1 MKMAVP
7 VRERPNKENRCV
19 DMEFLQDILAAI
31 GVVLNGIPQG
41 LLALSMGFASVPTAL
56 GFGVGVIGC
65 LLLGSV
71 APISF
76 QAETIVL
83 AGTMGKNMRERL
95 SMVFFAGVTMA
106 ALGACGLLT
115 AIVNFAGETVLNA
128 MMAGVGLVLTKLA
141 LGMMKEN
148 KLVGITSV
156 VTAVLVYFFLGQNL
170 VYTIVISLVVSSA
183 AAKLA
188 GQDIGGGVGTAE
200 KMGRLKLEKPIFN
213 LSVLRGALALACL
226 TVGANIA
233 FGSITGG
240 IAGASQNVDHL
251 TIYSGLADAVSALFG
266 GAPVEAIISATAG
279 APHPVTAGVLMMGIM
294 AVILFCGLLPKIGK
308 YVPSQSI
315 AGFLL
320 ILGAVVTVPGNA
332 AAAFA
337 GTGAGDTIVAGVTM
351 GVTAFTDPFFG
362 MLAGTQAVVR
372 VRAGPVT
379 GGARAVQRKELDLC
393 LIVMS

>member
-1 MKMAVP
+1 
-7 VRERPNKENRCV
+7 
-19 DMEFLQDILAAI
+19 MEFLQDILAAI
-31 GVVLNGIPQG
+31 GVVLTGIPQG

-362 MLAGTQAVVR
+362 MLAGTALKLLFG
-372 VRAGPVT
+372 AGL
-379 GGARAVQRKELDLC
+379 GL
-393 LIVMS
+393 

>member
-213 LSVLRGALALACL
+213 PSVLRGALALACL

-362 MLAGTQAVVR
+362 MLAGTALKLLFG
-372 VRAGPVT
+372 AGL
-379 GGARAVQRKELDLC
+379 GL
-393 LIVMS
+393 

>member
-83 AGTMGKNMRERL
+83 AGTMGKNMRERR

-362 MLAGTQAVVR
+362 MLAGTALKLLFG
-372 VRAGPVT
+372 AGL
-379 GGARAVQRKELDLC
+379 GL
-393 LIVMS
+393 

>member
-148 KLVGITSV
+148 KLVGITSA

-362 MLAGTQAVVR
+362 MLAGTALKLLFG
-372 VRAGPVT
+372 AGL
-379 GGARAVQRKELDLC
+379 GL
-393 LIVMS
+393 

>member
-1 MKMAVP
+1 
-7 VRERPNKENRCV
+7 
-19 DMEFLQDILAAI
+19 MEFLQDILAAI

-351 GVTAFTDPFFG
+351 GVTACTDPFFG
-362 MLAGTQAVVR
+362 MLAGIALKLLFV
-372 VRAGPVT
+372 AGL
-379 GGARAVQRKELDLC
+379 GL
-393 LIVMS
+393 

>member
-1 MKMAVP
+1 
-7 VRERPNKENRCV
+7 
-19 DMEFLQDILAAI
+19 MEFLQDILAAI

-251 TIYSGLADAVSALFG
+251 SIYSGLADAVSALFG

-362 MLAGTQAVVR
+362 MLAGTALKLLFG
-372 VRAGPVT
+372 AGL
-379 GGARAVQRKELDLC
+379 GL
-393 LIVMS
+393 

>member
-31 GVVLNGIPQG
+31 GVVLNGIRQG

-170 VYTIVISLVVSSA
+170 VYTIVISLVV
-183 AAKLA
+183 
-188 GQDIGGGVGTAE
+188 
-200 KMGRLKLEKPIFN
+200 
-213 LSVLRGALALACL
+213 
-226 TVGANIA
+226 
-233 FGSITGG
+233 
-240 IAGASQNVDHL
+240 
-251 TIYSGLADAVSALFG
+251 
-266 GAPVEAIISATAG
+266 
-279 APHPVTAGVLMMGIM
+279 
-294 AVILFCGLLPKIGK
+294 
-308 YVPSQSI
+308 
-315 AGFLL
+315 
-320 ILGAVVTVPGNA
+320 
-332 AAAFA
+332 
-337 GTGAGDTIVAGVTM
+337 
-351 GVTAFTDPFFG
+351 
-362 MLAGTQAVVR
+362 
-372 VRAGPVT
+372 
-379 GGARAVQRKELDLC
+379 VQRGGEAGRTGHRRRRGHGRKKWAA
-393 LIVMS
+393 

>member
-1 MKMAVP
+1 
-7 VRERPNKENRCV
+7 
-19 DMEFLQDILAAI
+19 MEFLQDILAAI

-41 LLALSMGFASVPTAL
+41 LLALSMGFASVPMAL

-362 MLAGTQAVVR
+362 MLAGTALKLLFG
-372 VRAGPVT
+372 AGL
-379 GGARAVQRKELDLC
+379 GL
-393 LIVMS
+393 

>member
-1 MKMAVP
+1 
-7 VRERPNKENRCV
+7 
-19 DMEFLQDILAAI
+19 MEFLQDILAAI

-41 LLALSMGFASVPTAL
+41 LLALSMGFASVSTAL

-362 MLAGTQAVVR
+362 MLAGTALKLLFG
-372 VRAGPVT
+372 AGL
-379 GGARAVQRKELDLC
+379 GL
-393 LIVMS
+393 

>member
-1 MKMAVP
+1 
-7 VRERPNKENRCV
+7 
-19 DMEFLQDILAAI
+19 MEFLQDILAAI

-351 GVTAFTDPFFG
+351 GVTDPFFG
-362 MLAGTQAVVR
+362 MLAGIALKLLFG
-372 VRAGPVT
+372 AGL
-379 GGARAVQRKELDLC
+379 GL
-393 LIVMS
+393 

>member
-1 MKMAVP
+1 
-7 VRERPNKENRCV
+7 
-19 DMEFLQDILAAI
+19 
-31 GVVLNGIPQG
+31 
-41 LLALSMGFASVPTAL
+41 MGFASVPTAL

-320 ILGAVVTVPGNA
+320 ILGAVVTVPATRRPALRKGTRCWRYHRSGRYHGRDSVYRPVLRH
-332 AAAFA
+332 A
-337 GTGAGDTIVAGVTM
+337 GGHR
-351 GVTAFTDPFFG
+351 P
-362 MLAGTQAVVR
+362 QAVVR
-372 VRAGPVT
+372 GRAGPVT

>member
-1 MKMAVP
+1 
-7 VRERPNKENRCV
+7 
-19 DMEFLQDILAAI
+19 MEFLQDILAAI

-148 KLVGITSV
+148 NLVGITSV
-156 VTAVLVYFFLGQNL
+156 VTAVLVYFFLRQNL

-362 MLAGTQAVVR
+362 MLAGTALKLLFG
-372 VRAGPVT
+372 AGL
-379 GGARAVQRKELDLC
+379 GL
-393 LIVMS
+393 

>member
-1 MKMAVP
+1 
-7 VRERPNKENRCV
+7 
-19 DMEFLQDILAAI
+19 MEFLQDILAAI

-294 AVILFCGLLPKIGK
+294 AVILFCGLLP
-308 YVPSQSI
+308 
-315 AGFLL
+315 

-362 MLAGTQAVVR
+362 MLAGIALKLLFG
-372 VRAGPVT
+372 AGL
-379 GGARAVQRKELDLC
+379 GL
-393 LIVMS
+393 

>member
-1 MKMAVP
+1 
-7 VRERPNKENRCV
+7 
-19 DMEFLQDILAAI
+19 MEFLQDILAAI

-188 GQDIGGGVGTAE
+188 GQDSGGGVGTAE

-362 MLAGTQAVVR
+362 MLAGTALKLLFG
-372 VRAGPVT
+372 AGL
-379 GGARAVQRKELDLC
+379 GL
-393 LIVMS
+393 

>member
-83 AGTMGKNMRERL
+83 AGTMGKNMRERF

-200 KMGRLKLEKPIFN
+200 KMGRLKREKPIFN

-362 MLAGTQAVVR
+362 MLAGTALKLLFG
-372 VRAGPVT
+372 AGL
-379 GGARAVQRKELDLC
+379 GL
-393 LIVMS
+393 

>member
-1 MKMAVP
+1 
-7 VRERPNKENRCV
+7 
-19 DMEFLQDILAAI
+19 MEFLQDILAAI

-351 GVTAFTDPFFG
+351 GVTAFTDPVFG
-362 MLAGTQAVVR
+362 MLAGTALKLLF
-372 VRAGPVT
+372 GS
-379 GGARAVQRKELDLC
+379 GLGL
-393 LIVMS
+393 

>member
-1 MKMAVP
+1 
-7 VRERPNKENRCV
+7 
-19 DMEFLQDILAAI
+19 MEFLQDILAAI

-188 GQDIGGGVGTAE
+188 GQDIDGGVGTAE

-362 MLAGTQAVVR
+362 MLAGTALKLLFG
-372 VRAGPVT
+372 AGL
-379 GGARAVQRKELDLC
+379 GL
-393 LIVMS
+393 

>member
-1 MKMAVP
+1 
-7 VRERPNKENRCV
+7 
-19 DMEFLQDILAAI
+19 MEFLQDILAAI

-251 TIYSGLADAVSALFG
+251 TIYSGLADAVSVLFG

-362 MLAGTQAVVR
+362 MLAGTALKLLFG
-372 VRAGPVT
+372 AGL
-379 GGARAVQRKELDLC
+379 GL
-393 LIVMS
+393 

>member
-1 MKMAVP
+1 
-7 VRERPNKENRCV
+7 
-19 DMEFLQDILAAI
+19 MEFLQDILAAI

-279 APHPVTAGVLMMGIM
+279 AEDNGNPVSALFGGAPVEAIISATAGAPHPVTAGVLMMGIM

-362 MLAGTQAVVR
+362 MLAGIALKLLFG
-372 VRAGPVT
+372 AGL
-379 GGARAVQRKELDLC
+379 GL
-393 LIVMS
+393 

>member
-1 MKMAVP
+1 
-7 VRERPNKENRCV
+7 
-19 DMEFLQDILAAI
+19 MEFLQDILAAI

-200 KMGRLKLEKPIFN
+200 KMGRLKLEKTIFN

-362 MLAGTQAVVR
+362 MLAGTALKLLFG
-372 VRAGPVT
+372 AGL
-379 GGARAVQRKELDLC
+379 GL
-393 LIVMS
+393 

>member
-362 MLAGTQAVVR
+362 MLAGTALKLLVG
-372 VRAGPVT
+372 AGL
-379 GGARAVQRKELDLC
+379 GL
-393 LIVMS
+393 

>member
-1 MKMAVP
+1 
-7 VRERPNKENRCV
+7 
-19 DMEFLQDILAAI
+19 MEFLQDILAAI

-226 TVGANIA
+226 TVGENIA

-362 MLAGTQAVVR
+362 MLAGTALKLLFG
-372 VRAGPVT
+372 AGL
-379 GGARAVQRKELDLC
+379 GL
-393 LIVMS
+393 

>member
-1 MKMAVP
+1 
-7 VRERPNKENRCV
+7 
-19 DMEFLQDILAAI
+19 MEFLQDILAAI

-156 VTAVLVYFFLGQNL
+156 VTAVLLYFFLGQNL

-362 MLAGTQAVVR
+362 MLAGTALKLLFG
-372 VRAGPVT
+372 AGL
-379 GGARAVQRKELDLC
+379 GL
-393 LIVMS
+393 

>member
-156 VTAVLVYFFLGQNL
+156 VTAVLVYFFVGQNL

-362 MLAGTQAVVR
+362 MLAGTALKLLFG
-372 VRAGPVT
+372 AGL
-379 GGARAVQRKELDLC
+379 GL
-393 LIVMS
+393 

>member
-1 MKMAVP
+1 
-7 VRERPNKENRCV
+7 
-19 DMEFLQDILAAI
+19 MEFLQDILAAI

-141 LGMMKEN
+141 LSMMKEN

-362 MLAGTQAVVR
+362 MLAGTALKLLFG
-372 VRAGPVT
+372 AGL
-379 GGARAVQRKELDLC
+379 GL
-393 LIVMS
+393 

>member
-1 MKMAVP
+1 
-7 VRERPNKENRCV
+7 
-19 DMEFLQDILAAI
+19 MEFLQDILAAI

-115 AIVNFAGETVLNA
+115 GIVNFAGETVLNA

-188 GQDIGGGVGTAE
+188 GQDIGGVGTAE

-362 MLAGTQAVVR
+362 MLAGTALKLLFG
-372 VRAGPVT
+372 AGL
-379 GGARAVQRKELDLC
+379 GL
-393 LIVMS
+393 

>member
-1 MKMAVP
+1 
-7 VRERPNKENRCV
+7 
-19 DMEFLQDILAAI
+19 MEFLQDILAAI

-351 GVTAFTDPFFG
+351 GATAFTDPFFG
-362 MLAGTQAVVR
+362 MLAGTALKLLFG
-372 VRAGPVT
+372 AGL
-379 GGARAVQRKELDLC
+379 GL
-393 LIVMS
+393 

>member
-1 MKMAVP
+1 
-7 VRERPNKENRCV
+7 
-19 DMEFLQDILAAI
+19 MEFLQDILAAI

-337 GTGAGDTIVAGVTM
+337 GTGAET
-351 GVTAFTDPFFG
+351 P
-362 MLAGTQAVVR
+362 
-372 VRAGPVT
+372 
-379 GGARAVQRKELDLC
+379 
-393 LIVMS
+393 S

>member
-1 MKMAVP
+1 
-7 VRERPNKENRCV
+7 
-19 DMEFLQDILAAI
+19 MEFLQDILAAI

-332 AAAFA
+332 AAVFA

-362 MLAGTQAVVR
+362 MLAGTALKLLFG
-372 VRAGPVT
+372 AGL
-379 GGARAVQRKELDLC
+379 GL
-393 LIVMS
+393 

>member
-1 MKMAVP
+1 MFDL
-7 VRERPNKENRCV
+7 EI
-19 DMEFLQDILAAI
+19 LQDILAAI

-362 MLAGTQAVVR
+362 MLAGTALKLLFG
-372 VRAGPVT
+372 AGL
-379 GGARAVQRKELDLC
+379 GL
-393 LIVMS
+393 

>member
-1 MKMAVP
+1 
-7 VRERPNKENRCV
+7 
-19 DMEFLQDILAAI
+19 MEFLQDILAAI

-148 KLVGITSV
+148 NLVGITSV

-362 MLAGTQAVVR
+362 MLAGTALKLLFG
-372 VRAGPVT
+372 AGL
-379 GGARAVQRKELDLC
+379 GL
-393 LIVMS
+393 

>member
-1 MKMAVP
+1 
-7 VRERPNKENRCV
+7 
-19 DMEFLQDILAAI
+19 MEFLQDILAAI

-200 KMGRLKLEKPIFN
+200 KLGRLKLEKPIFN

-362 MLAGTQAVVR
+362 MLAGTALKLLFG
-372 VRAGPVT
+372 AGL
-379 GGARAVQRKELDLC
+379 GL
-393 LIVMS
+393 

>member
-1 MKMAVP
+1 
-7 VRERPNKENRCV
+7 
-19 DMEFLQDILAAI
+19 MEFLQDILAAI

-337 GTGAGDTIVAGVTM
+337 GTGAGDTIVAGVTR

-362 MLAGTQAVVR
+362 MLAGTALKLLFG
-372 VRAGPVT
+372 AGL
-379 GGARAVQRKELDLC
+379 GL
-393 LIVMS
+393 